1 MLNNLNWKKIIAGVT
16 AGIAVS
22 GLVIIL
28 RSQKALEQIEL
39 LGYDFLVRAQVKS
52 GVDPRITI
60 VGIDDNTLRAL
71 NSDKISDRTL
81 QQVLATISQY
91 QPKVIGVDIIRDI
104 PIGEGREQLLS
115 YVDSIYQPLEAA
127 VKPIIF
133 PCALPS
139 ANKPN
144 GIAPPPVIDPDSA
157 IGFVDLET
165 DPANMFGGELVRRAF
180 LSSIPVQ
187 TANTSSE
194 QFSAA
199 STEYV
204 CSAPFSFG
212 FLTALSYIQAE
223 QAADAPPNIAEVID
237 LSQISEGTIEVKSF
251 AYTPLKSTIGSYHQL
266 DPSVYQNLIDYQ
278 YSQPGE
284 VISLS
289 QVLNQ
294 EVSAAQFQDKVVL
307 IGYVTKEDIHQ
318 TPFGLRPGVLVH
330 GWIISQILRN
340 VYDNQPL
347 IWSWS
352 EPIEWLWIVGW
363 GVVGGVAA
371 ILVRPLSLWAGSQ
384 LIAIAIIGGSCW
396 LLFTQK
402 GWIPLI
408 PPVLSFTA
416 ASIVARG
423 VSSKLKNVRV
433 GTASSQSIYAESNNA
448 PSATYVEPASPS
460 QPQSTYV
467 EATNNIS
474 PPSTY
479 VEATP
484 DAPQPT
490 YVEEEGLDRAVTPQ
504 PTYVENEAIDNP
516 VQPKPTYVEKEIITI
531 KPSRPSFIR
540 QDPLIG
546 KSIGDSDRYTLQK
559 LLGQG
564 GMSKVYIASDKKL
577 NNKQVAIKIMTSFF
591 SGDNQYLIKRF
602 EGEVQSLCNLNHPNI
617 IQILDYGTTPAEK
630 PFSGYP
636 FYVMEYFAGTTL
648 QQVLDSQTKLS
659 VDATLKI
666 ILKVCQGLKE
676 AHQKGIIHRDLKP
689 DNIFL
694 ISAGEVVKVID
705 FGIAK
710 KIDEESKQQTQLTV
724 EGTFLGTYRYAS
736 PEQCR
741 GADIDSRTDIYSLG
755 VVLYEMLSGQNP
767 YNISQNR
774 TTKADW
780 IASHLRENPLPLSK
794 QIGCETIPP
803 GLEKIVNKC
812 LAKKPLERFQTIAEL
827 ESNLRQYL

>member
-1 MLNNLNWKKIIAGVT
+1 MLNNLSWKKIIAGITV
-16 AGIAVS
+16 GVAVS
-22 GLVIIL
+22 GLVIGA
-28 RSQKALEQIEL
+28 RSQKALKQVEL
-39 LGYDFLVRAQVKS
+39 LGYDFLTRAQVKS
-52 GVDPRITI
+52 GVDPRIAI

-81 QQVLATISQY
+81 QQVLATIAQY
-91 QPKVIGVDIIRDI
+91 QPRVIGVDIIRDI
-104 PIGEGREQLLS
+104 PIGEGRDTLLS

-139 ANKPN
+139 ASKPN

-165 DPANMFGGELVRRAF
+165 DAPNMFGGELVRRAF

-187 TANTSSE
+187 TATTSSE

-204 CSAPFSFG
+204 CNAPFSFG
-212 FLTALSYIQAE
+212 FLTALSYMQAE
-223 QAADAPPNIAEVID
+223 QAAGSQPSINDIID
-237 LSQISEGTIEVKSF
+237 LSQINEGTIQVQSVS
-251 AYTPLKSTIGSYHQL
+251 YTPLQPNIGGYQDL
-266 DPSVYQNLIDYQ
+266 DPSVYQNLIDYH

-289 QVLNQ
+289 KVLNQ
-294 EVSAAQFQDKVVL
+294 EVSAAQFKDKVVL

-352 EPIEWLWIVGW
+352 EPIEWLWILGW
-363 GVVGGVAA
+363 GVVGSVAA
-371 ILVRPLSLWAGSQ
+371 LAIRPVSLWLGGEI
-384 LIAIAIIGGSCW
+384 LAIAIIGSSCW
-396 LLFTQK
+396 LLFSQQ

-408 PPVLSFTA
+408 PPIVSLVGAGLVTRSLLGKLDSFPM
-416 ASIVARG
+416 V
-423 VSSKLKNVRV
+423 
-433 GTASSQSIYAESNNA
+433 TASPQQDRKS
-448 PSATYVEPASPS
+448 PSTTYVEGITPAAS
-460 QPQSTYV
+460 PQSTYV
-467 EATNNIS
+467 EAQNDPS
-474 PPSTY
+474 STY
-479 VEATP
+479 VENTP
-484 DAPQPT
+484 DTPQPT
-490 YVEEEGLDRAVTPQ
+490 YVEEAIAETVEPK
-504 PTYVENEAIDNP
+504 PTYVEEDISAQPI
-516 VQPKPTYVEKEIITI
+516 QPKPTYVEKEVIII

-546 KSIGDSDRYTLQK
+546 KSIGDGDRYTLKK

-564 GMSKVYIASDKKL
+564 GMSKVYIASDHKL

-617 IQILDYGTTPAEK
+617 IQILDYGTTPPEK

-648 QQVLDSQTKLS
+648 QQVLDSKPKLETNI
-659 VDATLKI
+659 ALQI
-666 ILKVCQGLKE
+666 ILKVCRGLQE

-694 ISAGEVVKVID
+694 IAGGEVVKVID

-741 GADIDSRTDIYSLG
+741 GAEIDSRTDIYSLG
-755 VVLYEMLSGQNP
+755 VMLYEMLTGQNP

-780 IASHLRENPLPLSK
+780 IASHLREEPLPLRK
-794 QIGCETIPP
+794 QAGCEGIPP
-803 GLEKIVNKC
+803 GLETIVTTC
-812 LAKKPLERFQTIAEL
+812 LAKHPSERFATIAEL
-827 ESNLRQYL
+827 ANKLRQYL